1 MSVFIK
7 SMKHM
12 NKRVKAY
19 GMITIAAVIYAVS
32 ISLFLDPNNI
42 APGGITGVA
51 ILINRFTDIP
61 VGTLNLALNIPIVL
75 IGLWKFG
82 FKFICSTLYTL
93 GMVTVF
99 TNYMARFGAVTDDL
113 LIAAVVGGGLL
124 AISLAMVFK
133 AGATTGGMDIII
145 KLLRIKWPHI
155 KTSGFFLIT
164 DAMVILASWIV
175 FQDMTV
181 AFYAG
186 VAVVID
192 SVVMD
197 YVLYGADEAK
207 LIYIICDNPEKIR
220 QRILEELDIT
230 ATLIQ
235 GKGAYTM
242 ERKEV
247 VMVVMRK
254 QMAPLAEEIVKEED
268 PRAFMIVSS
277 ASEIFGEGYKD
288 IKKDRI

>member
-1 MSVFIK
+1 MSVLVK

-19 GMITIAAVIYAVS
+19 GMMTIAAVIYAVS

-51 ILINRFTDIP
+51 ILINRFMDIP

-124 AISLAMVFK
+124 AIALAMVFK

-145 KLLRIKWPHI
+145 KLLRVKWPHI

-175 FQDMTV
+175 FRDMTV

-197 YVLYGADEAK
+197 FVLYGADEAK
-207 LIYIICDNPEKIR
+207 LIYIICDKPEKIR
-220 QRILEELDIT
+220 QRILDELDIT

-242 ERKEV
+242 EHKEV
-247 VMVVMRK
+247 IMVVMRK

-288 IKKDRI
+288 IKKERI